1 MFHKL
6 RAYSSANIGEG
17 IETKAGDDDD
27 DDDDMKSLKDGR
39 RNENS
44 QRNKRR
50 RRRKEVDEV
59 IVDILILSLSELSFQ
74 ESKRY
79 STEERKNFN
88 PKSPFD
94 SFTST

>member
-27 DDDDMKSLKDGR
+27 DDDDMESLKDGR

-59 IVDILILSLSELSFQ
+59 IVSLSELSFQ
-74 ESKRY
+74 ESKRS
-79 STEERKNFN
+79 STEERKNFFN

>member
-6 RAYSSANIGEG
+6 CAYSSANIGEG
-17 IETKAGDDDD
+17 IETKAGDD